1 MAVTTAQVQELYVAY
16 LGRAA
21 DQEGLNYWMAELNA
35 EPAVMTLENLRAN
48 FVNEQQEYADI
59 YGGLSR
65 EETIIQI
72 YNNLFG
78 RAPDSEGL
86 TYWSTGD
93 GAAVNADQLLVAFI
107 NGAAPA
113 DAQVVANKVL
123 VSNIYTQVAGS
134 NFSLAD
140 AAAAIA
146 GVDATSASVSKA
158 IGELTSLPSVAVP
171 EAVALVQAAA
181 EAAKQVEDFE
191 KSQTNIDKL
200 VALNDKVVAL
210 DEEAG
215 LSATLTELDG
225 DSDDKISFAEAL
237 AAEQNAQN
245 VRNAVVLEGESDTRS
260 TAIFT
265 TIASEA
271 ASDLASARTAL
282 VNGVTGAL
290 AAVRD
295 FESAA
300 AKAAA
305 SEEVDSAAVD
315 LRTAQ
320 LQAVADTQTTQWKA
334 AVAKLSAANLSA
346 IDEDTTDVDGNPVS
360 GDGTITADELYAF
373 LSAENTTSAQVTAVT
388 SAFSSFEGFS
398 AVAELAAQAQANAKT
413 QTAYTK
419 ALEKVAALIEG
430 DDAAALDTAYL
441 AKFAANADAQET
453 LADAKAADALLNDI
467 KAVVASYNS
476 LEKAA
481 DDAAAKLFAAE
492 TAVVVDDGAGTDGAD
507 VFFFGSKT
515 AADST
520 SVDQVAGDD
529 DVSLTVSE
537 GDSIYIGSGWTLN
550 SSATFEDGVI
560 TGGNNGVKEIFFVQ
574 DDYGIHALIETAD
587 FGSANAVITDGGD
600 TNANVAVITL
610 AGVESLDDVSFANGM
625 ISIA

>member
-215 LSATLTELDG
+215 LGATLTELDA
-225 DSDDKISFAEAL
+225 DSNDKISFAEAL

-245 VRNAVVLEGESDTRS
+245 VRDAVVLEGESETRS

-271 ASDLASARTAL
+271 ASDLAAARTAL

-320 LQAVADTQTTQWKA
+320 LQAVADTQTAQWNA
-334 AVAKLSAANLSA
+334 AVAKLSADNLSA
-346 IDEDTTDVDGNPVS
+346 INDTTDVDGNLVP
-360 GDGTITADELYAF
+360 GDDEITADELYAF
-373 LSAENTTSAQVTAVT
+373 LSDENTTSAQVTAVT

-419 ALEKVAALIEG
+419 AGEKVAALIED

-467 KAVVASYNS
+467 KAVVASHSS

-481 DDAAAKLFAAE
+481 DDAAAKLFAAGA
-492 TAVVVDDGAGTDGAD
+492 AVAVAEGAGTEDAD
-507 VFFFGSKT
+507 VFFFGSKD
-515 AADST
+515 AAATT

-529 DVSLTVSE
+529 DVSLDVSE

-560 TGGNNGVKEIFFVQ
+560 TGGKNGVKEIFFVQ
-574 DDYGIHALIETAD
+574 DDNGIHALIETAD
-587 FGSANAVITDGGD
+587 FGSANAVSTDGAD
-600 TNANVAVITL
+600 ANANVAVITL
-610 AGVESLDDVSFANGM
+610 TGVESLDDVSFANGM

>member
-158 IGELTSLPSVAVP
+158 IGDLTSLPSVAVP

-181 EAAKQVEDFE
+181 EAAKQVADFE

-200 VALNDKVVAL
+200 VALNEKVDAL
-210 DEEAG
+210 NQEAELG
-215 LSATLTELDG
+215 ATVSPLDG
-225 DSDDKISFAEAL
+225 ADSGTDISFAEAL
-237 AAEQNAQN
+237 GAQQNAQN
-245 VRNAVVLEGESDTRS
+245 VRDAVMLEGESATRS

-271 ASDLASARTAL
+271 ASDLADARTAL

-300 AKAAA
+300 AKAA
-305 SEEVDSAAVD
+305 SLEEVDSAAVE

-320 LQAVADTQTTQWKA
+320 LQAVADTQGTQWDA
-334 AVAKLSAANLSA
+334 AVAKLSTTNMNDIDIGGGSA
-346 IDEDTTDVDGNPVS
+346 DGEVS
-360 GDGTITADELYAF
+360 ADELYVF
-373 LSAENTTSAQVTAVT
+373 LSDKDTTSAEVTAVT
-388 SAFSSFEGFS
+388 SAFSSLEGFS
-398 AVAELAAQAQANAKT
+398 AVAELAAQAQANAK
-413 QTAYTK
+413 AEA
-419 ALEKVAALIEG
+419 ALLQAQNKVAALIDG
-430 DDAAALDTAYL
+430 TDADALDTAYL
-441 AKFAANADAQET
+441 NKFAANADAQET
-453 LADAKAADALLNDI
+453 LANAKAADALLNDI

-481 DDAAAKLFAAE
+481 DDAAAKLFEADAAV
-492 TAVVVDDGAGTDGAD
+492 AVDGDTAGTGGAD
-507 VFFFGSKT
+507 VFFFGSK
-515 AADST
+515 ADAEST
-520 SVDQVAGDD
+520 SVDQVAGND
-529 DVSLTVSE
+529 DVTLTVSE
-537 GDSIYIGSGWTLN
+537 GDSIYIGAGWTLN
-550 SSATFEDGVI
+550 SSATFKDGVI

-574 DDYGIHALIETAD
+574 DDNGVHALIETAD
-587 FGSANAVITDGGD
+587 YGSAAAVATTGVEGNAQ
-600 TNANVAVITL
+600 VAVITL
-610 AGVESLDDVSFANGM
+610 TGVESLDDVSFANGM

>member
-158 IGELTSLPSVAVP
+158 IGDLTSLPSVAVP

-181 EAAKQVEDFE
+181 EAAKQVADFE

-200 VALNDKVVAL
+200 VALNEKVDAL
-210 DEEAG
+210 NQEAELG
-215 LSATLTELDG
+215 ATVSPLDG
-225 DSDDKISFAEAL
+225 ADSGTDISFAEAL
-237 AAEQNAQN
+237 GAQQNAQN
-245 VRNAVVLEGESDTRS
+245 VRDAVMLEGESATRS

-271 ASDLASARTAL
+271 ASDLAAARTAL

-305 SEEVDSAAVD
+305 SEEVDSAAVN

-320 LQAVADTQTTQWKA
+320 LQAVADTLESQWDA
-334 AVAKLSAANLSA
+334 AVAKLSEANRTA
-346 IDEDTTDVDGNPVS
+346 IDVDVDNV
-360 GDGTITADELYAF
+360 GDITADELYAF
-373 LSAENTTSAQVTAVT
+373 LSAENTTSTQVTAVT

-419 ALEKVAALIEG
+419 AQEKVAALIEG
-430 DDAAALDTAYL
+430 TDEAALDTAYL
-441 AKFAANADAQET
+441 TKFAANADAQET

-467 KAVVASYNS
+467 KAVVASHNS
-476 LEKAA
+476 LTEAA
-481 DDAAAKLFAAE
+481 DDAAAKLFAADA
-492 TAVVVDDGAGTDGAD
+492 AVAVGEAGTDGAD
-507 VFFFGSKT
+507 VFFFGSKAT
-515 AADST
+515 AATT
-520 SVDQVAGDD
+520 SVGQVTGAD
-529 DVSLTVSE
+529 DVSLEVSE

-550 SSATFEDGVI
+550 SSATFEDGEI
-560 TGGNNGVKEIFFVQ
+560 TGGKNGVKEIFFVQ
-574 DDYGIHALIETAD
+574 DDDGIHALIETAD
-587 FGSANAVITDGGD
+587 FGSANAVSTDGAD
-600 TNANVAVITL
+600 ANDNVAVITL
-610 AGVESLDDVSFANGM
+610 TGVESLDDVSFANGM

>member
-146 GVDATSASVSKA
+146 GVDATSASVSEA

-181 EAAKQVEDFE
+181 EAAKQVADFE

-210 DEEAG
+210 NEEAELG
-215 LSATLTELDG
+215 ADIVALDG
-225 DSDDKISFAEAL
+225 DDDGTDVSFTEAL
-237 AAEQNAQN
+237 AAQQNAQN
-245 VRNAVVLEGESDTRS
+245 VRDAVVLEGESATRS

-271 ASDLASARTAL
+271 ASDLAAARTAL

-320 LQAVADTQTTQWKA
+320 LQAVADTQATQWA
-334 AVAKLSAANLSA
+334 AAAGKLSADNMAA
-346 IDEDTTDVDGNPVS
+346 IDGET

-373 LSAENTTSAQVTAVT
+373 LSAENTTSTQVTAVT

-492 TAVVVDDGAGTDGAD
+492 AAVAVADGVGTDGAD

-529 DVSLTVSE
+529 DVSLNVSE

-550 SSATFEDGVI
+550 SSATFKDGVI

-574 DDYGIHALIETAD
+574 DDNGIHALIETAD
-587 FGSANAVITDGGD
+587 YGSAAAVATTGVEGNDQ
-600 TNANVAVITL
+600 VAVITL
-610 AGVESLDDVSFANGM
+610 TGVESLDDVSFANGM

>member
-158 IGELTSLPSVAVP
+158 IGDLTSLPSVAVP

-181 EAAKQVEDFE
+181 EAAKQVADFE

-200 VALNDKVVAL
+200 VALNEKVDAL
-210 DEEAG
+210 NQEAELG
-215 LSATLTELDG
+215 ATVSPLDG
-225 DSDDKISFAEAL
+225 ADSGTDISFAEAL
-237 AAEQNAQN
+237 GAQQNAQN
-245 VRNAVVLEGESDTRS
+245 VRDAVMLEGESATRS

-271 ASDLASARTAL
+271 ASDLAAARTAL

-320 LQAVADTQTTQWKA
+320 LQAVANTQATQWA
-334 AVAKLSAANLSA
+334 AAAGKLSAGNMAA
-346 IDEDTTDVDGNPVS
+346 IDGET

-373 LSAENTTSAQVTAVT
+373 LSAENTTSTQVTAVT

-476 LEKAA
+476 LTEAA

-492 TAVVVDDGAGTDGAD
+492 AAVAVADGAGTDGAD

-529 DVSLTVSE
+529 DVSLNVSE

-550 SSATFEDGVI
+550 SSATFKDGVI

-574 DDYGIHALIETAD
+574 DDNGVHALIETAD
-587 FGSANAVITDGGD
+587 YGSAAAVATTGVEGNAQ
-600 TNANVAVITL
+600 VAVITL
-610 AGVESLDDVSFANGM
+610 TGVESLDDVSFANGM